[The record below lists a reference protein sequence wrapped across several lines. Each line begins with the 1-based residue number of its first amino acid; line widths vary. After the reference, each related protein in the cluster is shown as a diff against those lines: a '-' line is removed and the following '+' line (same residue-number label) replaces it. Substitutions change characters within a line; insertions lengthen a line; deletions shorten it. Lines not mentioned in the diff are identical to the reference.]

1 VNDIAASRL
10 ANHRLV
16 GRQFKTPVAA
26 VSWFAAVQAQ
36 EFAFAKWALSQRTG
50 LTDAKIE
57 KAFNRGEILRTHV
70 LRPTWH
76 FVAPADIRWM
86 LALTG
91 PRIRKA
97 MTPYAAHLGIDEAQE
112 RKTRRI
118 FARALA
124 GKSLTRTDIK
134 DELRRARIDASPQR
148 CAHFL
153 MYAELSGLITSGPR
167 VGNQFTYALLEERA
181 APVPPIERDEALG
194 ELAKRYFQ
202 SRRPA
207 TIQDFVWWS
216 GLFTA
221 DARRA
226 IEISR
231 VKIGETAKVVARG
244 SAPSVH
250 LLPIYDEYP
259 LCYRDRSAAM
269 SKHRANGRAGSIF
282 VHLVVING
290 LVEGFWTR
298 ELGGSEAVIAVQPF
312 RSLTRSEWMG
322 IEREGDRHAAFLGMP
337 VRISRRRGNV

>member
-1 VNDIAASRL
+1 MNEITATRL

-26 VSWFAAVQAQ
+26 VSWFGAVQAQ
-36 EFAFAKWALSQRTG
+36 EFAFAKWAISQRTG
-50 LTDAKIE
+50 LTDARIE

-76 FVAPADIRWM
+76 FVTPKDIRWM

-91 PRIRKA
+91 PRIRSA
-97 MTPYAAHLGIDEAQE
+97 MSSYSRTLGIDAAQE
-112 RKTRRI
+112 RKSRQV
-118 FARALA
+118 FERALS
-124 GKSLTRTDIK
+124 GKFLMRTEIRE
-134 DELRRARIDASPQR
+134 ELRRARIDVAGTGRLP
-148 CAHFL
+148 HFL
-153 MYAELSGLITSGPR
+153 MYAEISGLITSGPR
-167 VGNQFTYALLEERA
+167 IGSQFTYALLEERA
-181 APVPPIERDEALG
+181 AAVPVIERDEALG

-216 GLFTA
+216 GLITA

-226 IEISR
+226 IEIAGVR
-231 VKIGETAKVVARG
+231 MGDTAKAIG
-244 SAPSVH
+244 QPSSPSVH

-269 SKHRANGRAGSIF
+269 SKHRASGRAGSIF

-298 ELGGSEAVIAVQPF
+298 ALSGNEAVITVQPF
-312 RSLTRSEWMG
+312 RSLTRTEWAG
-322 IEREGDRHAAFLGMP
+322 VEREGQRHAAFLGMP
-337 VRISRRRGNV
+337 VRISRSLII